1 MSKIILMA
9 GAMALALPLAAC
21 ADNRLVEGA
30 AIGAAGGAVVGAID
44 GNDGISVG
52 EGAAAG
58 AAVGGAVGYF
68 IDDDGDCDGY
78 DRQGRYDRD
87 CYD

>member
-1 MSKIILMA
+1 MKSMLIA
-9 GAMALALPLAAC
+9 ATAMTMALPLTAC

-30 AIGAAGGAVVGAID
+30 AVGAALGAGVGAVTDDV
-44 GNDGISVG
+44 SVA

-68 IDDDGDCDGY
+68 IDDDDDCDGY
-78 DRQGRYDRD
+78 DSRGRYDRD

>member
-1 MSKIILMA
+1 MKSMLIA
-9 GAMALALPLAAC
+9 ATAMALPLAAC

-30 AIGAAGGAVVGAID
+30 AVGAAVGAGVGAVTDDV
-44 GNDGISVG
+44 SVG

-58 AAVGGAVGYF
+58 AAVGAAVGYF
-68 IDDDGDCDGY
+68 IDDDDDCDGY
-78 DRQGRYDRD
+78 DRHGRYDRD

>member
-1 MSKIILMA
+1 MKSMLIA
-9 GAMALALPLAAC
+9 ATAMTMALPLAAC

-30 AIGAAGGAVVGAID
+30 AVGAAVGAGVGAISD
-44 GNDGISVG
+44 DVDVG

-58 AAVGGAVGYF
+58 AAAGAAIGYF
-68 IDDDGDCDGY
+68 IDDDDDCDGY
-78 DRQGRYDRD
+78 DADGRYDRD